1 MAEQANR
8 SFDFSPAILEYVEE
22 WKDKPGNLI
31 MILHKVQEEYGY
43 VPRSA
48 ALQLTE
54 LLGAPLAKIYGVLTF
69 YHLFKLK
76 KPGKYLIQ
84 VCIGTACYLN
94 GGEDLLQEMEDILGV
109 GVNQT
114 TPDELY
120 SIEAV
125 RCIGC
130 CGLSPVMNIN
140 GEIFS
145 KVKKEDL
152 TKILSQFKK

>member
-1 MAEQANR
+1 MEEHANE
-8 SFDFSPAILEYVEE
+8 SFTLSPAILEYVEE

-31 MILHKVQEEYGY
+31 MALHKVQEEYGY

-48 ALQLTE
+48 ALELTE
-54 LLGAPLAKIYGVLTF
+54 LLDTPLARIYGVLTF

-76 KPGKYLIQ
+76 KPGKFLIQ

-94 GGEDLLQEMEDILGV
+94 GGEDILQELENVLGI

-114 TPDELY
+114 TPDEMF

-145 KVKKEDL
+145 KLKKEDL
-152 TKILSQFKK
+152 TKIIAQFKK

>member
-1 MAEQANR
+1 MEEHENG
-8 SFDFSPAILEYVEE
+8 SFTLSPAILEYVAE
-22 WKDKPGNLI
+22 WKEKPGNLI
-31 MILHKVQEEYGY
+31 MTLHKVQQEYGF

-54 LLGAPLAKIYGVLTF
+54 LLDTPLAKIYGVLTF

-76 KPGKYLIQ
+76 KPGKFLIQ

-94 GGEDLLQEMEDILGV
+94 GGEDILQELENILGI

-114 TPDELY
+114 TPDEVF

-130 CGLSPVMNIN
+130 CGLSPVLNVN

-145 KVKKEDL
+145 KLKKEDL
-152 TKILSQFKK
+152 TKIIAQFKK

>member
-1 MAEQANR
+1 MEEHANG
-8 SFDFSPAILEYVEE
+8 SSTLSPAILEYVAE
-22 WKDKPGNLI
+22 WKEKPGNLI
-31 MILHKVQEEYGY
+31 MTLHKVQKEYGY

-54 LLGAPLAKIYGVLTF
+54 LLDTPLAKIYGVLTF

-76 KPGKYLIQ
+76 KPGKFLIQ

-94 GGEDLLQEMEDILGV
+94 RGEDILQELENILGI

-114 TPDELY
+114 TPDEMF

-125 RCIGC
+125 RCLGC

-145 KVKKEDL
+145 KLKKEGL
-152 TKILSQFKK
+152 TKIIAQFKK

>member
-1 MAEQANR
+1 MEEHENGM
-8 SFDFSPAILEYVEE
+8 FTLSPAILEYVEE

-31 MILHKVQEEYGY
+31 MTLHKVQEEYGY

-54 LLGAPLAKIYGVLTF
+54 LLDAPLAKIYGVLTF

-76 KPGKYLIQ
+76 KPGRFLIQ

-94 GGEDLLQEMEDILGV
+94 GGEDILQELENILGI

-114 TPDELY
+114 TPDELF

-130 CGLSPVMNIN
+130 CGLSPVLNIN

-145 KVKKEDL
+145 KLKKEDL
-152 TKILSQFKK
+152 TKIIAQFKR

>member
-1 MAEQANR
+1 MKEHANG
-8 SFDFSPAILEYVEE
+8 SFTLSPAILEYVAE
-22 WKDKPGNLI
+22 WKEKPGNLI
-31 MILHKVQEEYGY
+31 MTLHKVQEEYGF

-54 LLGAPLAKIYGVLTF
+54 LLDTPLAKIYGVLTF

-76 KPGKYLIQ
+76 KPGKFLIQ

-94 GGEDLLQEMEDILGV
+94 GGEDILQELENILGI

-114 TPDELY
+114 TPDEMF

-125 RCIGC
+125 RCLGC

-145 KVKKEDL
+145 KLKKEDL
-152 TKILSQFKK
+152 TKIIAQFKK

>member
-1 MAEQANR
+1 MKEQANG
-8 SFDFSPAILEYVEE
+8 SFTLSPAILEYVAE

-31 MILHKVQEEYGY
+31 MTLHKVQQEYGF

-54 LLGAPLAKIYGVLTF
+54 LLDTPLAKIYGVLTF

-76 KPGKYLIQ
+76 KPGRFLIQ

-94 GGEDLLQEMEDILGV
+94 GGEDILQELENILGI

-114 TPDELY
+114 TPDEMF

-130 CGLSPVMNIN
+130 CGLSPVLNIN

-145 KVKKEDL
+145 KLKKEDL
-152 TKILSQFKK
+152 TKIIAQFKK

>member
-1 MAEQANR
+1 MKEHVNE
-8 SFDFSPAILEYVEE
+8 SFTLSPAILEFVKE
-22 WKDKPGNLI
+22 WKDRPGNLI

-48 ALQLTE
+48 ALQLTK
-54 LLGAPLAKIYGVLTF
+54 LLNTPLAKIYGVLTF

-76 KPGKYLIQ
+76 KPGKFLIQ

-94 GGEDLLQEMEDILGV
+94 GGEDILKELENILGI

-114 TPDELY
+114 TPDEMF

-130 CGLSPVMNIN
+130 CGLSPVININ

-145 KVKKEDL
+145 KLKKEDL
-152 TKILSQFKK
+152 TKIIAQFKK

>member
-1 MAEQANR
+1 MEEHANG
-8 SFDFSPAILEYVEE
+8 SFALSPVILEYVEE

-31 MILHKVQEEYGY
+31 MTLHKVQEEYGY

-54 LLGAPLAKIYGVLTF
+54 LLDTPLAKIYGVLTF

-76 KPGKYLIQ
+76 KPGKFLIQ

-94 GGEDLLQEMEDILGV
+94 GGEDILKELENILGI

-114 TPDELY
+114 TPDEMF

-125 RCIGC
+125 RCLGC

-145 KVKKEDL
+145 KLKKEDL
-152 TKILSQFKK
+152 TKILAQFKK

>member
-1 MAEQANR
+1 MEEHANG
-8 SFDFSPAILEYVEE
+8 SITLSPAILEYVAE
-22 WKDKPGNLI
+22 WKEKPGNLI
-31 MILHKVQEEYGY
+31 MTLHKVQEEYGY

-54 LLGAPLAKIYGVLTF
+54 LLDTPLAKIYGVLTF

-76 KPGKYLIQ
+76 KPGRYLIQ

-94 GGEDLLQEMEDILGV
+94 GGEDILQELENILGI

-114 TPDELY
+114 TPDEMF

-130 CGLSPVMNIN
+130 CGLSPVLNIN

-145 KVKKEDL
+145 KLKKEDL
-152 TKILSQFKK
+152 TKIIAQFKK

>member
-1 MAEQANR
+1 MEEHAKG
-8 SFDFSPAILEYVEE
+8 SFTLSPAILEYVAE
-22 WKDKPGNLI
+22 WKEKPGNLI
-31 MILHKVQEEYGY
+31 MTLHKVQEEYGF

-48 ALQLTE
+48 ALELTE
-54 LLGAPLAKIYGVLTF
+54 LLDTPLAKIYGVLTF

-76 KPGKYLIQ
+76 KPGRFLIQ

-94 GGEDLLQEMEDILGV
+94 GGEDILQELENILGI

-114 TPDELY
+114 TPDEIF

-130 CGLSPVMNIN
+130 CGLSPVLNIN

-145 KVKKEDL
+145 KLKKEDL
-152 TKILSQFKK
+152 TRIIAQFKK

>member
-1 MAEQANR
+1 MKEHANG
-8 SFDFSPAILEYVEE
+8 SFTLSPAILEYVAE
-22 WKDKPGNLI
+22 WKEKPGNLI
-31 MILHKVQEEYGY
+31 MTLHKVQQEYGF

-54 LLGAPLAKIYGVLTF
+54 LLDTPLAKIYGVLTF

-76 KPGKYLIQ
+76 KPGKFLIQ

-94 GGEDLLQEMEDILGV
+94 GGEDILQELENILGI

-114 TPDELY
+114 TPDEMF

-130 CGLSPVMNIN
+130 CGLSPVLNIN

-145 KVKKEDL
+145 KLKKEDL
-152 TKILSQFKK
+152 TKIIAQFKK

>member
-1 MAEQANR
+1 MEEHTNG
-8 SFDFSPAILEYVEE
+8 SFTLSPAILEYVAE
-22 WKDKPGNLI
+22 WKEKPGNLI
-31 MILHKVQEEYGY
+31 MTLHKVQEEYGY

-54 LLGAPLAKIYGVLTF
+54 LLDTPLAKIYGVLTF

-76 KPGKYLIQ
+76 KPGKFLIQ

-94 GGEDLLQEMEDILGV
+94 AGEDILKELENILGI

-114 TPDELY
+114 TADEMF

-125 RCIGC
+125 RCLGC

-145 KVKKEDL
+145 KLKKEDL
-152 TKILSQFKK
+152 TRIIAQFKK